1 MPFVENVYEFQARM
15 RCPFIKLAD
24 GSFLF
29 ENGASSNPNGGQYGY
44 GVHAEPPCD
53 PASRLAE
60 QRRYWVFRVKRAEDA
75 FNTLKNRLRGEP
87 NEEGFLTDFSWDTEE
102 LGPMPPEQEDEYG
115 SLIGIISLKRLQEIV
130 AERREKLRSIEQQ
143 ILDLPEN
150 RPRREQKELGQRLDA
165 EAAARARQRI
175 SEVEQLTI

>member
-1 MPFVENVYEFQARM
+1 MPFVESVYEFQARM

-44 GVHAEPPCD
+44 GVHAEPPND
-53 PASRLAE
+53 PAARLAE

-75 FNTLKNRLRGEP
+75 FHQLKRRLRGE
-87 NEEGFLTDFSWDTEE
+87 TDDTGMAQEFYWDTEE

-115 SLIGIISLKRLQEIV
+115 FLIGIVSLKRLQEIV
-130 AERREKLRSIEQQ
+130 AERRAALARIEQQ

-165 EAAARARQRI
+165 EAAARARARM